1 VARNGCDGAGRM
13 RGRRVETAD
22 AGHEAAAAN
31 AGHGAA
37 AANAG
42 RNGGGGERG
51 TERRRTRGRRIAAGH
66 ALIRQ

>member
-1 VARNGCDGAGRM
+1 M
-13 RGRRVETAD
+13 RGRRVETAG

-31 AGHGAA
+31 AGRNGGEHG

-42 RNGGGGERG
+42 R
-51 TERRRTRGRRIAAGH
+51 RIAACH